1 MSELR
6 GVGLGGLGA
15 HDTISAASGRET
27 TAARTAVR
35 AMLLRLTGPGRD
47 EFQVTGPRR
56 FEPLPGHTKAPTE
69 MAGAVVY
76 AGQGR

>member
-35 AMLLRLTGPGRD
+35 AMLLRLTGP
-47 EFQVTGPRR
+47 
-56 FEPLPGHTKAPTE
+56 
-69 MAGAVVY
+69 AVMNF
-76 AGQGR
+76 R